1 MLNWDI
7 KTVALDS
14 CNYPSRL
21 RLIKN
26 PPKLLYYAGEM
37 VAEEN
42 CLAIVGSR
50 ICSPYGKET
59 ALEMAKKAAQSSLTV
74 VSGLAAGI
82 DSMAHQ
88 AAVQAKKRTIAVLG
102 GGLDFQSFYPKQNL
116 RLAGQIIENGGV
128 LISEYPPKTKP
139 ANYTFPQRNRIISG
153 LSLGILVIEARIKS
167 GALITADY
175 AKKQNKKIFAVPGP
189 IQSSSSRGCNLLIK
203 KGARLTETIQ
213 DVLNELGLDC
223 SEKPESSFLK
233 SDDPK
238 ELLILKLLE
247 EGSLN
252 IEKIIGKTKINA
264 AEAAGIISSMELKG
278 IITDLG
284 GNNYGINR

>member
-153 LSLGILVIEARIKS
+153 LSLGVLVIEARIKS

-233 SDDPK
+233 SDNPK
-238 ELLILKLLE
+238 ELLILKLLG

-252 IEKIIGKTKINA
+252 IEKIIEKTKINA

-278 IITDLG
+278 MITDLG

>member
-153 LSLGILVIEARIKS
+153 LSLGVLVIEARIKS

-233 SDDPK
+233 SDNPK
-238 ELLILKLLE
+238 ELLILKLLG

-252 IEKIIGKTKINA
+252 IEKIIEKTKINA

>member
-14 CNYPSRL
+14 CSYPSRL

-88 AAVQAKKRTIAVLG
+88 AAVQAEKRTIAVLG

-153 LSLGILVIEARIKS
+153 LSLGVLVIEARIKS

-252 IEKIIGKTKINA
+252 IEKIIEKTKINA

>member
-88 AAVQAKKRTIAVLG
+88 AAVQAEKRTIAVLG

>member
-14 CNYPSRL
+14 CSYPSRL

>member
-14 CNYPSRL
+14 CSYPSRL

-153 LSLGILVIEARIKS
+153 LSLGVLVIEARIKS

-252 IEKIIGKTKINA
+252 IEKIIEKTKINA

>member
-153 LSLGILVIEARIKS
+153 LSLGVLVIEARIKS